1 MYMFL
6 PVLVLI
12 DFRKGCDPFDFV
24 PSDVDSD
31 PFSVSNYSPSSDSES
46 DENKKVLEST
56 PNSLRASRNTMEKQ
70 GILTLRE
77 NSEHFEAESTPNSL
91 RSSRNTMG
99 KRDILTHREN
109 TEYFE
114 QESTTDLLRASRNAM
129 EKQDILNLRENSE
142 HFEQIPY
149 HCFPSLSSCD
159 ERSQLDRVSVG
170 VTCAQS

>member
-1 MYMFL
+1 M
-6 PVLVLI
+6 I
-12 DFRKGCDPFDFV
+12 V

-77 NSEHFEAESTPNSL
+77 NSEHFEAEST
-91 RSSRNTMG
+91 
-99 KRDILTHREN
+99 
-109 TEYFE
+109 
-114 QESTTDLLRASRNAM
+114 TDLLRASRNAM

-149 HCFPSLSSCD
+149 HCFPSFSSCD

-170 VTCAQS
+170 VT

>member
-1 MYMFL
+1 
-6 PVLVLI
+6 
-12 DFRKGCDPFDFV
+12 
-24 PSDVDSD
+24 
-31 PFSVSNYSPSSDSES
+31 
-46 DENKKVLEST
+46 
-56 PNSLRASRNTMEKQ
+56 
-70 GILTLRE
+70 
-77 NSEHFEAESTPNSL
+77 
-91 RSSRNTMG
+91 MG

>member
-77 NSEHFEAESTPNSL
+77 NSEHFEAEST
-91 RSSRNTMG
+91 
-99 KRDILTHREN
+99 
-109 TEYFE
+109 
-114 QESTTDLLRASRNAM
+114 TDLLRAIRNAM
-129 EKQDILNLRENSE
+129 EKQDILNLREN
-142 HFEQIPY
+142 IPY

-170 VTCAQS
+170 VTCAQSQRSKYST

>member
-1 MYMFL
+1 MAQQ
-6 PVLVLI
+6 
-12 DFRKGCDPFDFV
+12 V

-77 NSEHFEAESTPNSL
+77 N
-91 RSSRNTMG
+91 
-99 KRDILTHREN
+99 
-109 TEYFE
+109 
-114 QESTTDLLRASRNAM
+114 
-129 EKQDILNLRENSE
+129 
-142 HFEQIPY
+142 IPY

>member
-77 NSEHFEAESTPNSL
+77 NSEHFEAEPTPVSL
-91 RSSRNTMG
+91 RSSCNT
-99 KRDILTHREN
+99 
-109 TEYFE
+109 
-114 QESTTDLLRASRNAM
+114 M
-129 EKQDILNLRENSE
+129 EKQDSLTLRA
-142 HFEQIPY
+142 H
-149 HCFPSLSSCD
+149 PSFI
-159 ERSQLDRVSVG
+159 EI
-170 VTCAQS
+170 

>member
-1 MYMFL
+1 MEGNCQRAR
-6 PVLVLI
+6 
-12 DFRKGCDPFDFV
+12 DKKV

-56 PNSLRASRNTMEKQ
+56 PNSLRASRNAMEKQ

-77 NSEHFEAESTPNSL
+77 NSEHFEAESTA
-91 RSSRNTMG
+91 
-99 KRDILTHREN
+99 
-109 TEYFE
+109 
-114 QESTTDLLRASRNAM
+114 DLLRASRNAM
-129 EKQDILNLRENSE
+129 EKRNILNLRENSE

-159 ERSQLDRVSVG
+159 ERSQLDRVLL
-170 VTCAQS
+170 

>member
-1 MYMFL
+1 M
-6 PVLVLI
+6 I
-12 DFRKGCDPFDFV
+12 V

-46 DENKKVLEST
+46 DENKKVL
-56 PNSLRASRNTMEKQ
+56 
-70 GILTLRE
+70 
-77 NSEHFEAESTPNSL
+77 ESTPNSL

>member
-1 MYMFL
+1 ME
-6 PVLVLI
+6 
-12 DFRKGCDPFDFV
+12 KNFV

-129 EKQDILNLRENSE
+129 EKQDILNLREN
-142 HFEQIPY
+142 IPY

>member
-1 MYMFL
+1 M
-6 PVLVLI
+6 I
-12 DFRKGCDPFDFV
+12 V

-114 QESTTDLLRASRNAM
+114 QV
-129 EKQDILNLRENSE
+129 
-142 HFEQIPY
+142 PY

>member
-1 MYMFL
+1 
-6 PVLVLI
+6 
-12 DFRKGCDPFDFV
+12 
-24 PSDVDSD
+24 
-31 PFSVSNYSPSSDSES
+31 
-46 DENKKVLEST
+46 
-56 PNSLRASRNTMEKQ
+56 MEKQ

-114 QESTTDLLRASRNAM
+114 QDLLRASRNAM
-129 EKQDILNLRENSE
+129 EKQDILNLREN
-142 HFEQIPY
+142 IPY

>member
-129 EKQDILNLRENSE
+129 EKTGHLEPQRKHS
-142 HFEQIPY
+142 IPL
-149 HCFPSLSSCD
+149 FSLS
-159 ERSQLDRVSVG
+159 QFL
-170 VTCAQS
+170 

>member
-1 MYMFL
+1 M
-6 PVLVLI
+6 I
-12 DFRKGCDPFDFV
+12 V

-56 PNSLRASRNTMEKQ
+56 PNSFRASRNTMEKQ

-114 QESTTDLLRASRNAM
+114 QV
-129 EKQDILNLRENSE
+129 
-142 HFEQIPY
+142 PY

>member
-1 MYMFL
+1 M
-6 PVLVLI
+6 I
-12 DFRKGCDPFDFV
+12 V

-114 QESTTDLLRASRNAM
+114 QV
-129 EKQDILNLRENSE
+129 
-142 HFEQIPY
+142 PY

-159 ERSQLDRVSVG
+159 ERSQLDRVLL
-170 VTCAQS
+170 

>member
-1 MYMFL
+1 
-6 PVLVLI
+6 
-12 DFRKGCDPFDFV
+12 
-24 PSDVDSD
+24 
-31 PFSVSNYSPSSDSES
+31 
-46 DENKKVLEST
+46 
-56 PNSLRASRNTMEKQ
+56 MEKQ

-99 KRDILTHREN
+99 KHDILTHREN

-129 EKQDILNLRENSE
+129 EKQDILNLREN
-142 HFEQIPY
+142 IPY